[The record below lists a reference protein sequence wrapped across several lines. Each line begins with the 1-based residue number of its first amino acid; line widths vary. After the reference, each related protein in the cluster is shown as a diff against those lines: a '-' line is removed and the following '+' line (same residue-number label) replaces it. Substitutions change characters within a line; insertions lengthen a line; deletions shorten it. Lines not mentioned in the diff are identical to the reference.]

1 MKAYVFPGQGA
12 QFPGMGKDLF
22 DNDQKAKELF
32 HLANEILSFN
42 ISEIMFSG
50 TAEELKQTK
59 VTQPAIFLH
68 SVILAKCLNENFKP
82 EMVAG
87 HSLGEISALVA
98 NECLSFE
105 DGLNLVKIRS
115 EEMQKACLK
124 QKSTM
129 AAILQMDEK
138 IINEVC
144 TKIEGIVVPA
154 NYNCPGQIV
163 ISGEQK
169 SVELACEKLKKLGA
183 RRAVILPVGGAFHSP
198 LMEPAKEKLKK
209 FIEKTNFNE
218 PLCPV
223 YQNVTAKAI
232 VNSESIKVNLIK
244 QLISP
249 VRWEQSINKMIIDGA
264 NEFIEVGP
272 GKVLQGLIKKINSDV
287 VTKSINN
294 LNFSY

>member
-1 MKAYVFPGQGA
+1 MKAFIFPGQGS
-12 QFPGMGKDLF
+12 QFSGMGKELYKI
-22 DNDQKAKELF
+22 NKAKELF
-32 HLANEILSFN
+32 HFANEILGFN
-42 ISEIMFSG
+42 ITNIMFNG
-50 TAEELKQTK
+50 DNEDLKQTN
-59 VTQPAIFLH
+59 VTQPAIFIH
-68 SVILAKCLNENFKP
+68 SVILALINDNFKP
-82 EMVAG
+82 DMLAG
-87 HSLGEISALVA
+87 HSLGEISALTAGKV
-98 NECLSFE
+98 LSFE

-249 VRWEQSINKMIIDGA
+249 VRWEQSINKMINDGA

-287 VTKSINN
+287 VTKSIDN

>member
-1 MKAYVFPGQGA
+1 MKAFIFPGQGS
-12 QFPGMGKDLF
+12 QFSGMGKELYKI
-22 DNDQKAKELF
+22 NKAKELF
-32 HLANEILSFN
+32 HFANEILGFN
-42 ISEIMFSG
+42 ISNIMFNG
-50 TAEELKQTK
+50 NNEDLKQTN
-59 VTQPAIFLH
+59 VTQPAIFIH
-68 SVILAKCLNENFKP
+68 SVILALINDNFKP
-82 EMVAG
+82 EMLAG
-87 HSLGEISALVA
+87 HSLGEISALTAGKV
-98 NECLSFE
+98 LSFE

-115 EEMQKACLK
+115 EEMHKACLK

-129 AAILQMDEK
+129 AAVLQMDEK

-169 SVELACEKLKKLGA
+169 SVELACEKLKELGA

-198 LMEPAKEKLKK
+198 LMEPAKEKLKE

-232 VNSESIKVNLIK
+232 VNSESIKANLIK

-249 VRWEQSINKMIIDGA
+249 VRWEQSINKMINDGA

-287 VTKSINN
+287 VTKSIDN